1 MSSLAHWL
9 TLRRVNDTLERI
21 ELKIAFLER
30 ANNELSDVVYRQQ
43 REIDGLRERLARL
56 QAQLDTMKQ
65 QDGPYTAEEER
76 PPHY

>member
-1 MSSLAHWL
+1 M
-9 TLRRVNDTLERI
+9 NDEALERI

-43 REIDGLRERLARL
+43 QELHALGEKLAALTSRME
-56 QAQLDTMKQ
+56 AAKAEQ
-65 QDGPYTAEEER
+65 QTPYTLEEER

>member
-1 MSSLAHWL
+1 M
-9 TLRRVNDTLERI
+9 NDEALERI

-43 REIDGLRERLARL
+43 QEL
-56 QAQLDTMKQ
+56 QALGEKLATLNNRIEAAKTEQ
-65 QDGPYTAEEER
+65 QTPYTLEEER